1 MADQSS
7 PITPGRAEW
16 TPLWPPPPDLEQYR
30 PPGRHM
36 KRKEPERVFT
46 YRDETNRILGYVY
59 RFKRTEHLGYEL
71 IPLTFCQHG
80 ASGDRAWRWVSF
92 PAPRPLY
99 GLQWTLPDMPVLV
112 CMDELQA
119 DFAYQQLG
127 MTFWP
132 VSWPG
137 GPKTF
142 KKADWSA
149 IAGRQI
155 FIMPDGTTTPA
166 ALAQHFVEL
175 GYPCEVARPK
185 ADVPAGWDVGEA
197 TLQGWDLHDLTTF
210 AVMVTPPPA
219 RPPARAAPKLPPGA
233 EDWRIG
239 LLYADSGKLI
249 DCRENVIMVLQRH
262 PAWQGVIGLDEFAN
276 QVMIRQPPED
286 IEGFD
291 PGEWSTEHDVS
302 LGLWFAQQ
310 EDRMLRMIVKSTD
323 TISQAVNF
331 VASKNRFN
339 PVRDYMDD
347 LEWDGVDRLPTWLAD
362 CLGVQENEYSGLVG
376 TYFLLG
382 MVARVYEPGC
392 QMRLVLVLEGEQ
404 WKGKSTAL
412 RTLGGEWFAD
422 TKLDLN
428 NKDAYQSIQGVLL
441 YEIPEFDSFN
451 RAEFNTVK
459 AFISSVS
466 DHYRPP
472 YERRARDWPR
482 QGVFACTVNQDEYFK
497 DPTGNTRFAP
507 VRTTDINIPLLA
519 ENRDQLLAEAVFKY
533 KRGDRQ
539 YPTRDELERLFKIEQ
554 DEREISDPWIE
565 IIGEWLKVSG
575 GSKVTI
581 PDVLAECLKIE
592 RGKIDGSRS
601 MSIRVGHALKRA
613 GWRKAGREAGNG
625 PRYYVRPPAP
635 PAGLPPAG
643 ATTESDDA
651 KPF

>member
-1 MADQSS
+1 MSDQAS

-16 TPLWPPPPDLEQYR
+16 TPLWPPPRDLPK

-36 KRKEPERVFT
+36 KRGEPERIFT
-46 YRDETNRILGYVY
+46 YRDADNAILGYVY
-59 RFKRTEHLGYEL
+59 RFKRTEHAGYEL

-80 ASGDRAWRWVSF
+80 ASGDRAWRWVMF
-92 PAPRPLY
+92 PGPRPLY
-99 GLQWTLPDMPVLV
+99 GLQWALPDLPVLI
-112 CMDELQA
+112 CTDELQA
-119 DFAYQQLG
+119 DYAYQQLG

-137 GPKTF
+137 GGPKTF

-149 IAGRQI
+149 IEGREVYI
-155 FIMPDGTTTPA
+155 LPDDTTTPA
-166 ALAQHFVEL
+166 ALAQYLIEIGISCV
-175 GYPCEVARPK
+175 VAQPK
-185 ADVPAGWDVGEA
+185 SSVPAGWDVGEA
-197 TLQGWDLHDLTTF
+197 TLQGWDPNDLTTF
-210 AVMVTPPPA
+210 AVMVSPPPPPGPVKKKTPPPQ
-219 RPPARAAPKLPPGA
+219 PGSG
-233 EDWRIG
+233 DWRIG
-239 LLYADSGKLI
+239 LLYAESGKLI
-249 DCRENVIMVLQRH
+249 DCRENVIMILQRH
-262 PAWQGVIGLDEFAN
+262 PAWQDVIGLDEFAN
-276 QVMIRQPPED
+276 RVMIRQPPD
-286 IEGFD
+286 GIEGFE
-291 PGEWSTEHDVS
+291 PQEWSNDHDVS

-310 EDRMLRMIVKSTD
+310 DDRMLKMIVKSTD

-339 PVRDYMDD
+339 PVRDYIDG
-347 LEWDGVDRLPTWLAD
+347 LEWDGQDRLPTWLSD
-362 CLGVQENEYSGLVG
+362 YLGVTENEYSALVG
-376 TYFLLG
+376 TYWMLG

-392 QMRLVLVLEGEQ
+392 QMRIVLVLEGEQ

-422 TKLDLN
+422 SKLDLN
-428 NKDAYQSIQGVLL
+428 NKDAYQAIQGKLL

-482 QGVFACTVNQDEYFK
+482 QGVFACTVNGDEYFR

-507 VRTTDINIPLLA
+507 VRTTDIRIDLLA
-519 ENRDQLLAEAVFKY
+519 EHRDQLFAEARVKY
-533 KRGDRQ
+533 QRGDRQ
-539 YPTRDELERLFKIEQ
+539 YPTREELERLFKGEQ
-554 DEREISDPWIE
+554 DEREISDPWVE
-565 IIGEWLKVSG
+565 IIGGWLKDSG

-601 MSIRVGHALKRA
+601 MAIRVGHALKRA
-613 GWRKAGREAGNG
+613 GWRKAGRESGNG
-625 PRYYVRPPAP
+625 PRYYIRPPAP
-635 PAGLPPAG
+635 PAAVSASAG
-643 ATTESDDA
+643 TEGSDV